1 VPLFAALRLEA
12 RSYPPEDVPEWLA
25 RIPLSHPG
33 SRPLP
38 PNP

>member
-25 RIPLSHPG
+25 QIPLSHPG